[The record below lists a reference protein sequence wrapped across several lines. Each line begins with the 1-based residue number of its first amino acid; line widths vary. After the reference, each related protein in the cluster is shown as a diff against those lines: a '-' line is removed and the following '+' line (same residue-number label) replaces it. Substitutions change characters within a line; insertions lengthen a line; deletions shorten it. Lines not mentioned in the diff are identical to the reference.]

1 MGKVGRGSE
10 SGGKWDGGVRVGKVG
25 WGSESGE
32 SGTGDGGKSGTG
44 E

>member
-1 MGKVGRGSE
+1 MRAGKVGRGSE

-25 WGSESGE
+25 RGSESRE
-32 SGTGDGGKSGTG
+32 SGMG